1 MSFDDFV
8 TFDDNL
14 STNVTIEGDWEQT
27 IMDKAKGVI
36 DEIHDESSDDDE
48 EPEDNSRIIGDR
60 EAFFMVNELKKYAL
74 SRNETG
80 LTQALTEAEELIEHS
95 VLKNSS
101 RLRQSTLSSVA
112 LHYYSFFCPPG

>member
-1 MSFDDFV
+1 MYKFRNI
-8 TFDDNL
+8 DDNL
-14 STNVTIEGDWEQT
+14 STNVTIEGDWEQA

-48 EPEDNSRIIGDR
+48 EPEVNSRIIGDR

-101 RLRQSTLSSVA
+101 RLRQSTLSNYFSVA
-112 LHYYSFFCPPG
+112 

>member
-1 MSFDDFV
+1 MDRMLKGFHISATSF
-8 TFDDNL
+8 THELLMQHMHN
-14 STNVTIEGDWEQT
+14 
-27 IMDKAKGVI
+27 
-36 DEIHDESSDDDE
+36 E

-74 SRNETG
+74 GRNATG

-101 RLRQSTLSSVA
+101 I
-112 LHYYSFFCPPG
+112 C

>member
-1 MSFDDFV
+1 MAGDELLDGLSFDDFV

-48 EPEDNSRIIGDR
+48 EPEDKESLVIG
-60 EAFFMVNELKKYAL
+60 
-74 SRNETG
+74 
-80 LTQALTEAEELIEHS
+80 
-95 VLKNSS
+95 KNF
-101 RLRQSTLSSVA
+101 LW
-112 LHYYSFFCPPG
+112 

>member
-1 MSFDDFV
+1 M
-8 TFDDNL
+8 TFELQTTYLCTNFRNIDDNL

-48 EPEDNSRIIGDR
+48 EPEVNSRIIGDR

-101 RLRQSTLSSVA
+101 RLRQSTLSNYFSVA
-112 LHYYSFFCPPG
+112 

>member
-1 MSFDDFV
+1 MAGDELLDGLSFDDFV

-95 VLKNSS
+95 VLKK
-101 RLRQSTLSSVA
+101 TA
-112 LHYYSFFCPPG
+112 PG